1 MAKVVYVYTK
11 PNCDQCKMVKKYLN
25 KKNIPFIEINI
36 INKETGEYD
45 KNIVEFLKGQGIP
58 DPPAIFYGE
67 TDKNNGLL
75 LEDATKFTGNN
86 QNELKKLVKF
96 FE

>member
-1 MAKVVYVYTK
+1 MAKVVYIYTK
-11 PNCDQCKMVKKYLN
+11 PNCVQCRMVKKYLDN
-25 KKNIPFIEINI
+25 KNIPFLEINI
-36 INKETGEYD
+36 ENDEDVIN
-45 KNIVEFLKGQGIP
+45 FLKGQGISSA
-58 DPPAIFYGE
+58 PAIFYGE

>member
-1 MAKVVYVYTK
+1 MAKVVYIYTK
-11 PNCDQCKMVKKYLN
+11 PDCIQCEMVKKHLN
-25 KKNIPFIEINI
+25 KKNIPFVEINI
-36 INKETGEYD
+36 INKETGKYD
-45 KNIVEFLKGQGIP
+45 KNIIEFLKGQGISSA
-58 DPPAIFYGE
+58 PAIFYGE

>member
-11 PNCDQCKMVKKYLN
+11 PNCVQCRIVKRYLDN
-25 KKNIPFIEINI
+25 KKIPFIEINI
-36 INKETGEYD
+36 ENDEDVIN
-45 KNIVEFLKGQGIP
+45 FLKGQGISSA
-58 DPPAIFYGE
+58 PAIFYGE

-75 LEDATKFTGNN
+75 LENATNFTGNN
-86 QNELKKLVKF
+86 QNELKKLVEF

>member
-11 PNCDQCKMVKKYLN
+11 PNCVQCRMVKKYLN
-25 KKNIPFIEINI
+25 NKEIPFVEIDIENNENNEDI
-36 INKETGEYD
+36 IN
-45 KNIVEFLKGQGIP
+45 FLKGQGISSA
-58 DPPAIFYGE
+58 PAIFYGE

-75 LEDATKFTGNN
+75 LENATNFTGNN
-86 QNELKKLVKF
+86 QNELKKLVEF

>member
-1 MAKVVYVYTK
+1 MAKVVYIYTE
-11 PNCDQCKMVKKYLN
+11 PDCIQCEMVKKHLN

-36 INKETGEYD
+36 INKETGKYD
-45 KNIVEFLKGQGIP
+45 KNIIEFLKGQGIS
-58 DPPAIFYGE
+58 DVPAVFYGE

>member
-11 PNCDQCKMVKKYLN
+11 PNCVQCRMVKRYLDN
-25 KKNIPFIEINI
+25 KKNPFIEINI
-36 INKETGEYD
+36 ENDEDVIN
-45 KNIVEFLKGQGIP
+45 FLKGQGISSA
-58 DPPAIFYGE
+58 PAIFYGE

-75 LEDATKFTGNN
+75 LENATNFTGNN
-86 QNELKKLVKF
+86 QNELKKLVEF

>member
-1 MAKVVYVYTK
+1 MAKVVYIYTK
-11 PNCDQCKMVKKYLN
+11 PNCVQCRMVKKYLDN
-25 KKNIPFIEINI
+25 KNIPFIEINI
-36 INKETGEYD
+36 ENDEDVIN
-45 KNIVEFLKGQGIP
+45 FLKGQGISAV
-58 DPPAIFYGE
+58 PAVFYGE

-75 LEDATKFTGNN
+75 LEDAARFTGNN

>member
-1 MAKVVYVYTK
+1 MAKVIYIYTK
-11 PNCDQCKMVKKYLN
+11 PNCVQCRMVKKYLDN
-25 KKNIPFIEINI
+25 KNIPFIEINI
-36 INKETGEYD
+36 ENDEDVIN
-45 KNIVEFLKGQGIP
+45 FLKGQGISSA
-58 DPPAIFYGE
+58 PAIFYGE

>member
-1 MAKVVYVYTK
+1 
-11 PNCDQCKMVKKYLN
+11 MVKKYLN
-25 KKNIPFIEINI
+25 NKNIPFVEINI
-36 INKETGEYD
+36 ENNEDIIN
-45 KNIVEFLKGQGIP
+45 FLKGQGISSA
-58 DPPAIFYGE
+58 PAIFYGE

-86 QNELKKLVKF
+86 QNELNKLVEF

>member
-1 MAKVVYVYTK
+1 MAKVIYVYTK
-11 PNCDQCKMVKKYLN
+11 PGCVQCEMVKKHLN

-36 INKETGEYD
+36 INKKTGKYD
-45 KNIVEFLKGQGIP
+45 KNIIEFLKGQGISAV
-58 DPPAIFYGE
+58 PAVFYGE

-75 LEDATKFTGNN
+75 LEDAARFTGNN

>member
-1 MAKVVYVYTK
+1 MAKVVYIYTK
-11 PNCDQCKMVKKYLN
+11 PNCVQCKMVKKYLN
-25 KKNIPFIEINI
+25 NKNIPFVEINI
-36 INKETGEYD
+36 ENNEDIIN
-45 KNIVEFLKGQGIP
+45 FLKGQGISSA
-58 DPPAIFYGE
+58 PAIFYGE

-86 QNELKKLVKF
+86 QNELKKLVNF

>member
-1 MAKVVYVYTK
+1 MAKVVYIYTK
-11 PNCDQCKMVKKYLN
+11 PNCVQCRMVKKYLDN
-25 KKNIPFIEINI
+25 KNIPFIEINI
-36 INKETGEYD
+36 ENDEDAIN
-45 KNIVEFLKGQGIP
+45 FLKGQGISSA
-58 DPPAIFYGE
+58 PAIFYGE

>member
-1 MAKVVYVYTK
+1 
-11 PNCDQCKMVKKYLN
+11 MVKRYLDN
-25 KKNIPFIEINI
+25 KKIPFIEINI
-36 INKETGEYD
+36 ENDEDVIN
-45 KNIVEFLKGQGIP
+45 FLKGQGISSA
-58 DPPAIFYGE
+58 PAIFYGE

>member
-11 PNCDQCKMVKKYLN
+11 PNCVQCRMVKKYLN
-25 KKNIPFIEINI
+25 NKKIPFVEINI
-36 INKETGEYD
+36 ENDENVI
-45 KNIVEFLKGQGIP
+45 EFLKEQGISSA
-58 DPPAIFYGE
+58 PAIFYGE
-67 TDKNNGLL
+67 TDKNNGLR

-86 QNELKKLVKF
+86 QNELKKLVNF

>member
-1 MAKVVYVYTK
+1 MAKVVYIYTK
-11 PNCDQCKMVKKYLN
+11 PNCVQCRMVKKYLN
-25 KKNIPFIEINI
+25 NKEIPFVEIDIENNENNEDI
-36 INKETGEYD
+36 IN
-45 KNIVEFLKGQGIP
+45 FLKGQGISSA
-58 DPPAIFYGE
+58 PAIFYGE

-86 QNELKKLVKF
+86 QNELKKLVNF

>member
-11 PNCDQCKMVKKYLN
+11 PNCVQCRMVKRYLDN
-25 KKNIPFIEINI
+25 KKIPFIEINI
-36 INKETGEYD
+36 ENDEDVIN
-45 KNIVEFLKGQGIP
+45 FLKGQGISSA
-58 DPPAIFYGE
+58 PAIFYGE

-75 LEDATKFTGNN
+75 LGNATNFTGNN
-86 QNELKKLVKF
+86 QNELKKLVEF

>member
-45 KNIVEFLKGQGIP
+45 KNIIEFLKGQGISAV
-58 DPPAIFYGE
+58 PAVFYGE

-75 LEDATKFTGNN
+75 LENAARFTGNN
-86 QNELKKLVKF
+86 QNELKELVKF

>member
-25 KKNIPFIEINI
+25 NKNIPFVEINI
-36 INKETGEYD
+36 ENNEDIIN
-45 KNIVEFLKGQGIP
+45 FLKGQGISSA
-58 DPPAIFYGE
+58 PAIFYGE

>member
-1 MAKVVYVYTK
+1 MAKVVYIYTK
-11 PNCDQCKMVKKYLN
+11 PNCVQCRMVKKYLN
-25 KKNIPFIEINI
+25 NKEIPFVEIDIENNENNEDTIN
-36 INKETGEYD
+36 
-45 KNIVEFLKGQGIP
+45 FLKGQGISSA
-58 DPPAIFYGE
+58 PAIFYGE

-86 QNELKKLVKF
+86 QNELKKLVNF

>member
-11 PNCDQCKMVKKYLN
+11 PNCVQCRMVKRYLDN
-25 KKNIPFIEINI
+25 KKIPFIEINI
-36 INKETGEYD
+36 ENDEDVIN
-45 KNIVEFLKGQGIP
+45 FLKGQGISSA
-58 DPPAIFYGE
+58 PAIFYGE

-75 LEDATKFTGNN
+75 LENATNFTGNN

>member
-1 MAKVVYVYTK
+1 MAKVVYIYTK
-11 PNCDQCKMVKKYLN
+11 PNCVQCRMVKKYLDN
-25 KKNIPFIEINI
+25 KNIPPIEINI
-36 INKETGEYD
+36 ENDEDVIN
-45 KNIVEFLKGQGIP
+45 FLKGQGISSA
-58 DPPAIFYGE
+58 PAIFYGE